1 MGVDDR
7 HPAQGHAPAQNHP
20 PAQERTPAREAERAR
35 LRLLEA
41 ASGGVGDAE
50 LLRLALDH
58 LVSGLQGLGGMAH
71 LRRPDGLGLRL
82 VATSGISGPLLRAW
96 QDIEWGASV
105 APMTA
110 FHSGAALW
118 AAAPAEGGPLALSIP
133 PGVCMA
139 AIPVP
144 MNGRPPLAVLSVL
157 TSAPRAGDAA
167 QRHLAHTVTG
177 WLARRLRLL
186 ATATADGDRVREPEE
201 RRSGPW
207 VQRALH
213 TARIGAWEWDLRGAT
228 LTCDDQAQTLLG
240 FEPGSFDG
248 QVNTWLSAIHP
259 EDMPWVQA
267 VSNAEALRGRDEY
280 SVEYRVRQPDGTYRW
295 VQARGTVAART
306 DGVPAQVVGTLWD
319 ITETRRSRDAFS
331 RALRYMGDGFLV
343 VDEGGRIMFGNVEAE
358 RFLGASGELRG
369 QVLWEL
375 PRARAIGVEPRF
387 RRAAEAR
394 APIDFHA
401 RWPRSNRW
409 YHIRL
414 VPVPD
419 GMTVHITDVTDRR
432 ALDAERSAAAHA
444 ATERATR
451 IAELT
456 SAFAEALT
464 TQDVVKAVADRV
476 LPPFGATGLICQ
488 LIEDKRL
495 RVVGSTGYSD
505 AFVSF
510 LDNVPLPPEAPLHT
524 PVVQILGSRTPLFI
538 SSPEDYAKRFP
549 EVVGYLPLSEKKAWA
564 FLPLVASDHRAGY
577 CVVSFDRPR
586 HFSDEE
592 RTLLTAISG
601 LVAQALERAR
611 LYDAEHTRA
620 QELQRGLLPR
630 TLPAL
635 PAVTAAARYLPAG
648 EGMEVGGDWY
658 DLIPLSGERVA
669 LVIGDVMGHGLSEA
683 ATMGRL
689 RTAVHT
695 LADLE
700 LPPDELLTHLNDLV
714 GALGDD
720 FYATCL
726 YAIYDPTTSVCAFA
740 CAGHP
745 PPAIIHPDGTVHS
758 PGFSPDP
765 PLGAATP
772 PFETIEVQLPE
783 DSILVLCTDGL
794 IESAT
799 RDIDHG
805 MAYLSRILADALART
820 PDLLPRPSATG
831 DGGSAVDD
839 GDGRVLGQ
847 LDRLCDTLVA
857 TLLPE
862 QSRTQDDA
870 ALLVARTHSMT
881 ADSIASWRLP
891 DAPIAAGE
899 ARHHVRDQLGA
910 WQLDELAMTTELLV
924 SELVGNVVR
933 HAKGPIRLRLLRSR
947 SLICEVSDG
956 SPTTPRIRR
965 ASDTD
970 EGGRGLQLVSAL
982 SHRWGTRFTP
992 TGKCIWAEQPLPAS

>member
-1 MGVDDR
+1 MGVNDR
-7 HPAQGHAPAQNHP
+7 HPAQDYAPAQEHAP
-20 PAQERTPAREAERAR
+20 VWEAERAR
-35 LRLLEA
+35 LSLLET
-41 ASGGVGDAE
+41 ASEGLDYAE

-58 LVSGLQGLGGMAH
+58 LVAGLQGLGGMAH

-82 VATSGISGPLLRAW
+82 VATCGLSGSLLGPW
-96 QDIEWGASV
+96 QTLEWGETA
-105 APMTA
+105 APMAA
-110 FHSGAALW
+110 FHDGTAVW
-118 AAAPAEGGPLALSIP
+118 AADPAGRDSLARSIP
-133 PGVCMA
+133 PGICMA
-139 AIPVP
+139 AVPVP
-144 MNGRPPLAVLSVL
+144 MTAGAPLAVLSVL
-157 TSAPRAGDAA
+157 TSTPRVGDAA
-167 QRHLAHTVTG
+167 QRALARTVTG

-186 ATATADGDRVREPEE
+186 AEGAQDTGRARRQEE
-201 RRSGPW
+201 RRAREERSTPW
-207 VQRALH
+207 LQGALR

-240 FEPGSFDG
+240 FEPGTFDG

-259 EDMPWVQA
+259 EDMPWVQT
-267 VSNAEALRGRDEY
+267 VSTAESLRGRSEY
-280 SVEYRVRQPDGTYRW
+280 SVEYRVRKPDGTYRW
-295 VQARGTVAART
+295 VQARGTVTSLT
-306 DGVPAQVVGTLWD
+306 DGLPTRVVGTLWD

-343 VDEGGRIMFGNVEAE
+343 VDEDGRITFGNVEAE

-387 RRAAEAR
+387 RRAAAAR

-401 RWPRSNRW
+401 RWPSSNRW

-444 ATERATR
+444 AAERATR

-464 TQDVVKAVADRV
+464 TRDVVKAVADRV

-505 AFVSF
+505 TFLGF
-510 LDNVPLPPEAPLHT
+510 LDNIPVPAAPLRS
-524 PVVQILGSRTPLFI
+524 PVAEVLGSRSPLFI

-549 EVVGYLPLSEKKAWA
+549 DVGGYLSLSGKKAWA

-586 HFSDEE
+586 HFSEEE
-592 RTLLTAISG
+592 RTLLIAISG

-799 RDIDHG
+799 RDIDRG
-805 MAYLSRILADALART
+805 MAYLSRTLADALATT

-831 DGGSAVDD
+831 GGSLVDGG
-839 GDGRVLGQ
+839 GDRVLGH

-857 TLLPE
+857 ALLPE

-910 WQLDELAMTTELLV
+910 WQLDELAVTTELLV

-933 HAKGPIRLRLLRSR
+933 HAKGPVRLRLLRSR
-947 SLICEVSDG
+947 SLICEVSDA
-956 SPTTPRIRR
+956 SPTMPRIRR
-965 ASDTD
+965 ASYTD

-992 TGKCIWAEQPLPAS
+992 TGKCIWAEQSLPAG

>member
-1 MGVDDR
+1 MGVNDR
-7 HPAQGHAPAQNHP
+7 HPAQNHAPAQERA
-20 PAQERTPAREAERAR
+20 PAPLREAERAR
-35 LRLLEA
+35 LVLLEA
-41 ASGGVGDAE
+41 ASGGLGDAE

-58 LVSGLQGLGGMAH
+58 LVAGLQGLGGMAH

-82 VATSGISGPLLRAW
+82 VATSGLSGPLLSAW
-96 QDIEWGASV
+96 QTIEWGESV
-105 APMTA
+105 APMAA
-110 FHSGAALW
+110 FHGGATLW
-118 AAAPAEGGPLALSIP
+118 AADPVGRGSLARSFP

-144 MNGRPPLAVLSVL
+144 MNAGPPLAVLTVL
-157 TSAPRAGDAA
+157 TSTPRAGDAA
-167 QRHLAHTVTG
+167 QRDLARTITG
-177 WLARRLRLL
+177 WLAQRLRRV
-186 ATATADGDRVREPEE
+186 ATATPDAGRAQLPEE
-201 RRSGPW
+201 PRSGPW
-207 VQRALH
+207 LQRALR

-228 LTCDDQAQTLLG
+228 LACDDQAQTLLG
-240 FEPGSFDG
+240 FEPGAFDG
-248 QVNTWLSAIHP
+248 QVNTWLGAIHP

-267 VSNAEALRGRDEY
+267 VSSAESLRGRSEY
-280 SVEYRVRQPDGTYRW
+280 SVEYRVRQPGGAYRW
-295 VQARGTVAART
+295 VQARGTVAARV
-306 DGVPAQVVGTLWD
+306 DGVPVRVVGTLWD
-319 ITETRRSRDAFS
+319 VTETRRSRDAFS

-343 VDEGGRIMFGNVEAE
+343 VDEDGRITYGNVEAE

-387 RRAAEAR
+387 RRAASAR

-401 RWPRSNRW
+401 RWPRTNRW

-432 ALDAERSAAAHA
+432 ALDAERSAAVHA

-488 LIEDKRL
+488 LIEEKRL

-505 AFVSF
+505 TFLSF
-510 LDNVPLPPEAPLHT
+510 LDNVPLPPDAPVSS
-524 PVVQILGSRTPLFI
+524 PVTQVLGSRSPLFI

-549 EVVGYLPLSEKKAWA
+549 EVVGYLPLSGKKAWA
-564 FLPLVASDHRAGY
+564 FLPLVASDHRTGY

-586 HFSDEE
+586 HFGEEE

-740 CAGHP
+740 CAGHL

-805 MAYLSRILADALART
+805 MAYLSRTLADALART
-820 PDLLPRPSATG
+820 PDLLPRSPATG
-831 DGGSAVDD
+831 GGTEVAG
-839 GDGRVLGQ
+839 GDGRVLGH

-857 TLLPE
+857 ALLPE

-881 ADSIASWRLP
+881 ADNIVSWRLP

-992 TGKCIWAEQPLPAS
+992 TGKCIWAEQPLPTS

>member
-1 MGVDDR
+1 MGVNER
-7 HPAQGHAPAQNHP
+7 HPAQGH
-20 PAQERTPAREAERAR
+20 TPAREAERAR
-35 LRLLEA
+35 LWLLET
-41 ASGGVGDAE
+41 ASEGLGDAD

-82 VATSGISGPLLRAW
+82 MATSGLSGPLLRAW
-96 QDIEWGASV
+96 QTLEWGESV
-105 APMTA
+105 APMAA
-110 FHSGAALW
+110 FHGGAALW
-118 AAAPAEGGPLALSIP
+118 AADPARRGSLARSIP

-139 AIPVP
+139 ALPVP
-144 MNGRPPLAVLSVL
+144 MNGGPTLAVLSVL
-157 TSAPRAGDAA
+157 TSTPRAGDAA
-167 QRHLAHTVTG
+167 QRGLARTVTG
-177 WLARRLRLL
+177 WLAQRLRLRAA
-186 ATATADGDRVREPEE
+186 ATGDVGRVRRPAEE
-201 RRSGPW
+201 LSGPW
-207 VQRALH
+207 LQRALR

-228 LTCDDQAQTLLG
+228 LACDDQAQTLLG
-240 FEPGSFDG
+240 FEPGTFDG
-248 QVNTWLSAIHP
+248 QVNTWLGAIHP

-267 VSNAEALRGRDEY
+267 VSNAESLRGRNEY
-280 SVEYRVRQPDGTYRW
+280 GVEYRVRQPGGAYRW
-295 VQARGTVAART
+295 VQARGTVAARV
-306 DGVPAQVVGTLWD
+306 DGVPARVVGTLWD

-343 VDEGGRIMFGNVEAE
+343 VDEDGRITFGNVEAE

-387 RRAAEAR
+387 RRAAAAR

-401 RWPRSNRW
+401 RWPRSHRW
-409 YHIRL
+409 YHIRM

-432 ALDAERSAAAHA
+432 TLDAERSAAAHA
-444 ATERATR
+444 AAERATR
-451 IAELT
+451 IGELT
-456 SAFAEALT
+456 RAFAEALT
-464 TQDVVKAVADRV
+464 MRDVVKAVADRV
-476 LPPFGATGLICQ
+476 LPPFGATGMICQ
-488 LIEDKRL
+488 LIEDGRL

-505 AFVSF
+505 AFLSF
-510 LDNVPLPPEAPLHT
+510 LDNVPPATERPRQLACHPGPR
-524 PVVQILGSRTPLFI
+524 SRSPLFI
-538 SSPEDYAKRFP
+538 SSPEEYAKRFP
-549 EVVGYLPLSEKKAWA
+549 DVVGYLPRSGKNAWA
-564 FLPLVASDHRAGY
+564 FLPLIASDHRIGY

-586 HFSDEE
+586 HFGEEE
-592 RTLLTAISG
+592 RTLLIAISG

-726 YAIYDPTTSVCAFA
+726 YAIYDPTTSVCTFA

-745 PPAIIHPDGTVHS
+745 PPAIVHPDGTVHF
-758 PGFSPDP
+758 PGISAPTRRSAP
-765 PLGAATP
+765 PPRRSRPSRCT
-772 PFETIEVQLPE
+772 LPE
-783 DSILVLCTDGL
+783 GSLLVLCTDGL
-794 IESAT
+794 VESAT
-799 RDIDHG
+799 VDIDHG
-805 MAYLSRILADALART
+805 MAYLARTLARRW
-820 PDLLPRPSATG
+820 PDAGPLPRPSAAG
-831 DGGSAVDD
+831 DGGSAVGGTTARPRPSRPAVRHPRRRPAARAVAHPGRRGAAGRPDAFDD
-839 GDGRVLGQ
+839 RGQ
-847 LDRLCDTLVA
+847 HRRRGGC
-857 TLLPE
+857 PE
-862 QSRTQDDA
+862 
-870 ALLVARTHSMT
+870 
-881 ADSIASWRLP
+881 
-891 DAPIAAGE
+891 APIAAGE
-899 ARHHVRDQLGA
+899 ARHH
-910 WQLDELAMTTELLV
+910 
-924 SELVGNVVR
+924 
-933 HAKGPIRLRLLRSR
+933 GPRPARPR
-947 SLICEVSDG
+947 G
-956 SPTTPRIRR
+956 SWTSCP
-965 ASDTD
+965 
-970 EGGRGLQLVSAL
+970 
-982 SHRWGTRFTP
+982 
-992 TGKCIWAEQPLPAS
+992 

>member
-1 MGVDDR
+1 MGVHDR
-7 HPAQGHAPAQNHP
+7 HPGPAQAP
-20 PAQERTPAREAERAR
+20 TGQPEEAR

-41 ASGGVGDAE
+41 AGEGLSDAE

-58 LVSGLQGLGGMAH
+58 LVAGLAGLGGMAH
-71 LRRPDGLGLRL
+71 LRGQDGLGLRL
-82 VATSGISGPLLRAW
+82 VATSGLTGPLVHAW
-96 QDIEWGASV
+96 QSIRWGEPV
-105 APMTA
+105 APMSA
-110 FHSGAALW
+110 FQDSVPVW
-118 AAAPAEGGPLALSIP
+118 ASQPAIGDGSLARTGPPDL
-133 PGVCMA
+133 CMTSV
-139 AIPVP
+139 PVP
-144 MNGRPPLAVLSVL
+144 MDDGPAIGVLSVL
-157 TSAPRAGDAA
+157 TATPRTGDTA
-167 QRHLAHTVTG
+167 QRELARTVTRWAAG
-177 WLARRLRLL
+177 RLPGSWAAPAG
-186 ATATADGDRVREPEE
+186 ATGDGPTRPPEG
-201 RRSGPW
+201 RGPGPTLEG
-207 VQRALH
+207 ALR
-213 TARIGAWEWDLRGAT
+213 TARMGAWAWDLRT
-228 LTCDDQAQTLLG
+228 SSLTCDDQAQSVLG
-240 FEPGSFDG
+240 FAPGTFDG
-248 QVNTWLSAIHP
+248 QVTTWLGAIHP
-259 EDMPWVQA
+259 EDLPWVEA
-267 VSNAEALRGRDEY
+267 VSCPEALRDRGVY
-280 SVEYRVRQPDGTYRW
+280 SVEYRVRQPDGAYRW
-295 VQARGTVAART
+295 VQARGAVVSQEG
-306 DGVPAQVVGTLWD
+306 GVPARMVGTVWD
-319 ITETRRSRDAFS
+319 TTGTRNARDS
-331 RALRYMGDGFLV
+331 LGHALQYLGDGFLV
-343 VDEGGRIMFGNVEAE
+343 VDAEGRITFANVEAE
-358 RFLGASGELRG
+358 HFLKASGDLLG

-387 RRAAEAR
+387 RRAASAR

-401 RWPRSNRW
+401 RRPSSDRW
-409 YHIRL
+409 YHLRL
-414 VPVPD
+414 VPVPE
-419 GMTVHITDVTDRR
+419 GMAILITDVTDRR

-456 SAFAEALT
+456 SALAETLT
-464 TQDVVKAVADRV
+464 VREVVKVVADRV
-476 LPPFGATGLICQ
+476 LPPFGATGLVCQ
-488 LIEDKRL
+488 LIDNERL
-495 RVVGSTGYSD
+495 RLVGASGYSEG
-505 AFVSF
+505 F
-510 LDNVPLPPEAPLHT
+510 LTYLQNIPVPRFS
-524 PVVQILGSRTPLFI
+524 PVVQVLESRIPIFI
-538 SSPEDYAKRFP
+538 SSPEDYAGRFP
-549 EVVGYLPLSEKKAWA
+549 DVVGYLPLSGKKAWA
-564 FLPLVASDHRAGY
+564 FLPLVASDQQAGY

-586 HFSDEE
+586 HFTEEE
-592 RTLLTAISG
+592 RTLLTALSG

-635 PAVTAAARYLPAG
+635 PAITAAARYLPAG

-726 YAIYDPTTSVCAFA
+726 YAVYDPTTSRCAFA

-772 PFETIEVQLPE
+772 PFETIEVHLPK

-799 RDIDHG
+799 RDIDRG
-805 MAYLSRILADALART
+805 MAYLARTLTRALATT
-820 PDLLPRPSATG
+820 PGLLARLTAGDRDPRPADRSDAK
-831 DGGSAVDD
+831 VLDD
-839 GDGRVLGQ
+839 LNQ
-847 LDRLCDTLVA
+847 LCDTLVA
-857 TLLPE
+857 ALLPE
-862 QSRTQDDA
+862 QSQTQDDA
-870 ALLVARTHSMT
+870 ALLVARTHST
-881 ADSIASWRLP
+881 TPDNLASWPLP
-891 DAPIAAGE
+891 DDPIAAGE
-899 ARHHVRDQLGA
+899 ARGLVRDQLGA

-933 HAKGPIRLRLLRSR
+933 HAKGPIQLRLLRSR
-947 SLICEVSDG
+947 SLLCEVSDG

-970 EGGRGLQLVSAL
+970 EGGRGLQLVAAL

-992 TGKCIWAEQPLPAS
+992 TGKCIWAEQPLPTY